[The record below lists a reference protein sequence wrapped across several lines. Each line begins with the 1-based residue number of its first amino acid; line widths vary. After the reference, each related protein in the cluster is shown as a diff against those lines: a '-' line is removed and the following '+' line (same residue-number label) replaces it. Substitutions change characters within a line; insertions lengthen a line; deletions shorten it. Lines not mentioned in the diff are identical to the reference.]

1 MDQLK
6 TYADD
11 RLINGCIYCGG
22 LSLNGA
28 PLTEMI
34 RGAVAVLSGD
44 ECFFCHVVFRY
55 RIEKTKGKKN

>member
-22 LSLNGA
+22 PAETRDHVPSRILLESLYSENYL
-28 PLTEMI
+28 PDI
-34 RGAVAVLSGD
+34 
-44 ECFFCHVVFRY
+44 
-55 RIEKTKGKKN
+55 KGHIARKGPDLRRD